1 MKFERALLACLS
13 RTVTF
18 SYKLE
23 KQAQVG
29 IISLNRSVSR
39 ISYAD
44 VFGKGDIRTDIS
56 LSNIVILLLRRPT
69 LRDLKVGSSK
79 EIECGQNISAKPH
92 LSFSKNLWGGRTA
105 ILLRV
110 M

>member
-1 MKFERALLACLS
+1 VKFERALLACLS

-29 IISLNRSVSR
+29 IISLNRSASR

-44 VFGKGDIRTDIS
+44 VFEKGDIRTDIS
-56 LSNIVILLLRRPT
+56 LSNIVTLLFRRPM
-69 LRDLKVGSSK
+69 LRDLK
-79 EIECGQNISAKPH
+79 
-92 LSFSKNLWGGRTA
+92 GG
-105 ILLRV
+105 LK
-110 M
+110 